1 MRSAVRALAA
11 AAVVLAAS
19 LLPIRTAWSEP
30 EVRLRE
36 VAVTAGVPVALPW
49 PSSHLGVRWLG
60 EHEDALELRWRPADG
75 TWRAWEPV
83 VVSHDLGDEDSGVVL
98 SGLLGTDDAAEV
110 EVRVLSGAPRS
121 IEVVAIDT
129 AHGPRHLEVAEAT
142 PVASAALNPK
152 ATVPQPGIIRRS
164 EWGADESL
172 RSGTPGF
179 ASITKMAVHHTATEN
194 NDPDPAATVRAIL
207 AYHTQSNGWND
218 IGYNFLIDASGRIY
232 EGRYAQSYASGE
244 MPTGE
249 NKEGGGVIGAHAGG
263 NNTGSVGIALL
274 GELGSVSPS
283 AAAVE
288 SLKRMLAWKADRHGV
303 DPMGTASWSTGE
315 LSTIVGHRDVSST
328 ACPGDRLYSQ
338 LPALRRSVSDIIA
351 ASRAATAD
359 GYWLLARDTK
369 ISAHG
374 AATSLPQAGGAAP
387 APPGMS
393 VAITPSTK
401 GYWVLSS
408 NGRVTPYG
416 DAATYG
422 STEGMRLNAPAVRLE
437 PTPTGKGYWILGGD
451 GGIFT
456 FGDAGF
462 FGSTG
467 AMRLNAR
474 VISMATTP
482 TGKGYWLLAADGGVF
497 TFGDAAFH
505 GSTGAMRLN
514 APVVSMAPHP
524 TGNGYWL
531 QAADGGIF
539 SFGAVRFHGSVPGLG
554 WPNQPRA
561 VQIRVTPG
569 GGGYYVLGVD
579 GSVFSFGDARWYG
592 NAPAGTTAVDLAL
605 KKVTQTAS

>member
-1 MRSAVRALAA
+1 MRLAVRALVAA
-11 AAVVLAAS
+11 ATVLAAS

-30 EVRLRE
+30 EVRLQE
-36 VAVTAGVPVALPW
+36 VAVSAGSPVGLPW

-60 EHEDALELRWRPADG
+60 EHEDGLELRWRAADG
-75 TWRAWEPV
+75 RWSAWEPV
-83 VVSHDLGDEDSGVVL
+83 VVSHDLGDEERGDVL
-98 SGLLGTDDAAEV
+98 SGLVGARDAVEA
-110 EVRVLSGAPRS
+110 EVRVIAGSPRS
-121 IEVVAIDT
+121 IEIVAIDT
-129 AHGPRHLEVAEAT
+129 VHGPRQVEVASAT
-142 PVASAALNPK
+142 TVASAALDPK
-152 ATVPQPGIIRRS
+152 AAGPQPSVIRRS

-172 RSGTPGF
+172 RTKEPTF
-179 ASITKMAVHHTATEN
+179 ASVTKMAVHHTATAN

-232 EGRYAQSYASGE
+232 EGRFARSYASNE
-244 MPTGE
+244 TPTGE
-249 NKEGGGVIGAHAGG
+249 NTSGGGVIGAHAGG

-274 GELGSVSPS
+274 GELGSASPS

-288 SLKRMLAWKADRHGV
+288 SLKRMLAWKADRHGI
-303 DPMGTASWSTGE
+303 DPLGSASWTTGE
-315 LSTIVGHRDVSST
+315 LSTIVGHRDVSTT

-338 LPALRRSVSDIIA
+338 LPAIRQSVNDIIRAHRA
-351 ASRAATAD
+351 ASVD
-359 GYWLLARDTK
+359 GYWLLGRDTK
-369 ISAHG
+369 VSAHG
-374 AATSLPQAGGAAP
+374 AATSLPQSGPAP

-393 VAITPSTK
+393 VAITPTTK

-408 NGRVTPYG
+408 NGRVTPHG
-416 DAATYG
+416 DAGLYG
-422 STEGMRLNAPAVRLE
+422 STEGMRLNAPTVRLE
-437 PTPTGKGYWILGGD
+437 PTPSGKGYWILGAD

-467 AMRLNAR
+467 AMRLNAP

-524 TGNGYWL
+524 TGGGYWL

-554 WPNQPRA
+554 WPNMPRS
-561 VQIRVTPG
+561 VQIRVTPS
-569 GGGYYVLGVD
+569 GGGYYVLGLD
-579 GSVFSFGDARWYG
+579 GSVFSFGDARWFG

-605 KKVTQTAS
+605 KKVSPT